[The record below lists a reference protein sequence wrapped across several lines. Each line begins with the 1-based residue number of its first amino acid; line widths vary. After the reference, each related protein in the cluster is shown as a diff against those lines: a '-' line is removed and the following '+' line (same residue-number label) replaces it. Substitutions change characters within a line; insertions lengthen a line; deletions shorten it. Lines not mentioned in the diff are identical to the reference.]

1 MGFWRAKQG
10 LSKHGIKKTKIGL
23 ILGRR
28 TKREGEG
35 ERREEEE
42 EDGTRY
48 GTLDFCMETTL
59 GMDFVWITW
68 NFKALYGE
76 YLISKARVLIK
87 LYPNLGFLKIG
98 LIKPHMVQDNHRI
111 LSFWMDSWLIESL

>member
-1 MGFWRAKQG
+1 M
-10 LSKHGIKKTKIGL
+10 
-23 ILGRR
+23 
-28 TKREGEG
+28 
-35 ERREEEE
+35 EEPRSRP
-42 EDGTRY
+42 TRY

-59 GMDFVWITW
+59 GMDFVWIKW

-111 LSFWMDSWLIESL
+111 LSFRIYSWLIESL